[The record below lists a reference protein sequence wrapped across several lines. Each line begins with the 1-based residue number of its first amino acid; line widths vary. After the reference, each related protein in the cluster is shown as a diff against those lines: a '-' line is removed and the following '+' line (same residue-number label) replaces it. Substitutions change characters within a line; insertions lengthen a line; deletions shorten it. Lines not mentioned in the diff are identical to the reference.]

1 MPLNPRRTNQF
12 FNVNSKYEQQQENPH
27 MSEELQGLLNKI
39 QAEGLEKAE
48 TERAR
53 LVAEA
58 KAQADAIIADAKAQA
73 DKIRKDAEAD
83 AEASRKKADA
93 AVRQAARDVIISLK
107 DDLQEKLRAVVRE
120 AAAQAMTPE
129 AMAGLIAKVAEQFAR
144 NAASGAEV
152 ILSVREREDAAQ
164 KLIGCLP
171 DVLKKNASVQLGRG
185 FAAGFKIGFNDSEVF
200 LDFSDEA
207 LADVICEFVGP
218 KLAAVIK
225 S

>member
-1 MPLNPRRTNQF
+1 
-12 FNVNSKYEQQQENPH
+12 

-48 TERAR
+48 NERAR

-58 KAQADAIIADAKAQA
+58 KAEADAIIAEAKAQA
-73 DKIRKDAEAD
+73 DKIRNDAEAD
-83 AEASRKKADA
+83 ADASRKKADA
-93 AVRQAARDVIISLK
+93 AVKQAARDVVISLK

-129 AMAGLIAKVAEQFAR
+129 AMAGLIAKIAAQFASS
-144 NAASGAEV
+144 AASGAEI
-152 ILSVREREDAAQ
+152 ILPAREREEAAQ

-171 DVLKKNASVQLGRG
+171 AVLKKNSTVQLGRG

-207 LADVICEFVGP
+207 LAEVICEFVGP

>member
-1 MPLNPRRTNQF
+1 
-12 FNVNSKYEQQQENPH
+12 

-48 TERAR
+48 SERAR

-58 KAQADAIIADAKAQA
+58 KAQAEAILADAKAQA

-93 AVRQAARDVIISLK
+93 AVKQAARDVVISLK

-120 AAAQAMTPE
+120 ASAQAMTPE
-129 AMAGLIAKVAEQFAR
+129 AMAGLIAKIAEQFAQ
-144 NAASGAEV
+144 NAASGAEI
-152 ILSVREREDAAQ
+152 ILPAREREEAAQ

-171 DVLKKNASVQLGRG
+171 DVLKNNSSVQLGRG
-185 FAAGFKIGFNDSEVF
+185 FSAGFKIGFNNSEVF

-207 LADVICEFVGP
+207 LAEVICEFVGP

>member
-1 MPLNPRRTNQF
+1 
-12 FNVNSKYEQQQENPH
+12 

-58 KAQADAIIADAKAQA
+58 KAQADAIIAEAKAQA

-83 AEASRKKADA
+83 AEASRKKADEA
-93 AVRQAARDVIISLK
+93 IKQAARDVVISLK
-107 DDLQEKLRAVVRE
+107 DDLQEKLRSVVRE

-129 AMAGLIAKVAEQFAR
+129 KMAGLIEKIAGQFAD
-144 NAASGAEV
+144 NAASGIEV
-152 ILSVREREDAAQ
+152 ILPAREREEAAQ
-164 KLIGCLP
+164 KLLGCLP
-171 DVLKKNASVQLGRG
+171 DVLKKNASVKLGRG
-185 FAAGFKIGFNDSEVF
+185 FAAGFKIGFNNSEVF
-200 LDFSDEA
+200 LDFSEEA

-225 S
+225 F

>member
-1 MPLNPRRTNQF
+1 
-12 FNVNSKYEQQQENPH
+12 

-48 TERAR
+48 NERAR

-58 KAQADAIIADAKAQA
+58 KAEADAIIAEAKAQA
-73 DKIRKDAEAD
+73 DKIRNDAEAD
-83 AEASRKKADA
+83 ADASRKKADA
-93 AVRQAARDVIISLK
+93 AIKQAARDVVISLK

-129 AMAGLIAKVAEQFAR
+129 AMAGLIAKIAAQFASS
-144 NAASGAEV
+144 AASGAEI
-152 ILSVREREDAAQ
+152 ILPAREREEAAQ

-171 DVLKKNASVQLGRG
+171 DVLKKNSTVQLGRG

>member
-1 MPLNPRRTNQF
+1 
-12 FNVNSKYEQQQENPH
+12 

-58 KAQADAIIADAKAQA
+58 KAQADAIIAEAKAQA
-73 DKIRKDAEAD
+73 DKIRKDAETD
-83 AEASRKKADA
+83 AEEFRKKADD
-93 AVRQAARDVIISLK
+93 AVRQAARDVIISLQ
-107 DDLQEKLRAVVRE
+107 DDLQKKLRAVVRE
-120 AAAQAMTPE
+120 ATAQAMTPE
-129 AMAGLIAKVAEQFAR
+129 AMAGLIAKIAEQFVR

-152 ILSVREREDAAQ
+152 ILPAREREDAAQ

-171 DVLKKNASVQLGRG
+171 DTLKKNASVQLGRG
-185 FAAGFKIGFNDSEVF
+185 FAAGFKIGFNNSEVF

>member
-1 MPLNPRRTNQF
+1 
-12 FNVNSKYEQQQENPH
+12 

-58 KAQADAIIADAKAQA
+58 KAEA
-73 DKIRKDAEAD
+73 DKIIAEAKAEADRIRRDAEAD

-93 AVRQAARDVIISLK
+93 AVKQAARDVVISLK

-120 AAAQAMTPE
+120 ASAQAMTSE
-129 AMAGLIAKVAEQFAR
+129 AMAGLIAKIANQFAA
-144 NAASGAEV
+144 NAASGAEI
-152 ILSVREREDAAQ
+152 ILPAREREEAAQ

-171 DVLKKNASVQLGRG
+171 EVLKKNASVQLGRG
-185 FAAGFKIGFNDSEVF
+185 FASGFKLGFNDSEVF

-207 LADVICEFVGP
+207 LAEVICEFVGP

>member
-1 MPLNPRRTNQF
+1 
-12 FNVNSKYEQQQENPH
+12 

-93 AVRQAARDVIISLK
+93 AVKQAARDVIISLK

-129 AMAGLIAKVAEQFAR
+129 AMAGLIAKIAEQFAQ
-144 NAASGAEV
+144 NAVSGTEI
-152 ILSVREREDAAQ
+152 ILPAREREDAAQ

-171 DVLKKNASVQLGRG
+171 DVLKNNSTVQLGRG
-185 FAAGFKIGFNDSEVF
+185 FSAGFKIGFNDSEVF

-207 LADVICEFVGP
+207 LAEVICEFVGP

>member
-1 MPLNPRRTNQF
+1 
-12 FNVNSKYEQQQENPH
+12 

-73 DKIRKDAEAD
+73 DKIRKDAESD
-83 AEASRKKADA
+83 AEESRKKADA
-93 AVRQAARDVIISLK
+93 AVRQAARDVIISLQ
-107 DDLQEKLRAVVRE
+107 DDLQKKLRTVVRE

-129 AMAGLIAKVAEQFAR
+129 AMAGLIAQIAGQFAK
-144 NAASGAEV
+144 NATGAEV

-171 DVLKKNASVQLGRG
+171 DVLKKNATVQLGRG
-185 FAAGFKIGFNDSEVF
+185 FAAGFKIGFNDTEVF

>member
-1 MPLNPRRTNQF
+1 
-12 FNVNSKYEQQQENPH
+12 

-48 TERAR
+48 NERAR

-58 KAQADAIIADAKAQA
+58 KAQAD
-73 DKIRKDAEAD
+73 KIRRDAEAD

-93 AVRQAARDVIISLK
+93 AVKQAARDVVISLK

-120 AAAQAMTPE
+120 AAAQAMTSE
-129 AMAGLIAKVAEQFAR
+129 AMAGLIAKIAGQFAQ

-152 ILSVREREDAAQ
+152 ILPVREREEAAQ

-171 DVLKKNASVQLGRG
+171 EVLKKNTTVQLGRG

>member
-1 MPLNPRRTNQF
+1 
-12 FNVNSKYEQQQENPH
+12 

-48 TERAR
+48 SERAR

-58 KAQADAIIADAKAQA
+58 KTQAESIIADAKAQA

-120 AAAQAMTPE
+120 ASAQAMTPE
-129 AMAGLIAKVAEQFAR
+129 AMAGLIAKIAEQFAQ
-144 NAASGAEV
+144 NAASGAEI
-152 ILSVREREDAAQ
+152 ILSAREREDAAQ

-171 DVLKKNASVQLGRG
+171 SALAKDASVQLGRG
-185 FAAGFKIGFNDSEVF
+185 FAAGFKIGFNNSEVF

-225 S
+225 A

>member
-1 MPLNPRRTNQF
+1 
-12 FNVNSKYEQQQENPH
+12 

-58 KAQADAIIADAKAQA
+58 KAQADAIIAEAKSQA
-73 DKIRKDAEAD
+73 DKIRKDAETD
-83 AEASRKKADA
+83 AEEFRKKADD
-93 AVRQAARDVIISLK
+93 AVRQAARDVIISLQ
-107 DDLQEKLRAVVRE
+107 DDLQKKLRAVVRE
-120 AAAQAMTPE
+120 ATAQAMTPE
-129 AMAGLIAKVAEQFAR
+129 AMAGLIAKIAEQFVR

-152 ILSVREREDAAQ
+152 ILPAREREDAAQ

-171 DVLKKNASVQLGRG
+171 DTLKKNASVQLGRG
-185 FAAGFKIGFNDSEVF
+185 FAAGFKIGFNNSEVF

>member
-1 MPLNPRRTNQF
+1 
-12 FNVNSKYEQQQENPH
+12 
-27 MSEELQGLLNKI
+27 MSEELQGLLNRI
-39 QAEGLEKAE
+39 QAEGLERAE
-48 TERAR
+48 NERAR

-58 KAQADAIIADAKAQA
+58 KA
-73 DKIRKDAEAD
+73 EAD
-83 AEASRKKADA
+83 AEASQKKAAA
-93 AVRQAARDVIISLK
+93 AVKQAARDVIISLK

-129 AMAGLIAKVAEQFAR
+129 AMAGLIAKIAEQFVQ

-152 ILSVREREDAAQ
+152 ILSAREREDAAQ

-171 DVLKKNASVQLGRG
+171 DVLKKNSSVQLGRG
-185 FAAGFKIGFNDSEVF
+185 FAAGFKIGFNNSEVF

-225 S
+225 A

>member
-1 MPLNPRRTNQF
+1 
-12 FNVNSKYEQQQENPH
+12 

-48 TERAR
+48 NERAR

-93 AVRQAARDVIISLK
+93 AVKQAARDVIISLK

-129 AMAGLIAKVAEQFAR
+129 AMAGLIAKIAEQFAQ
-144 NAASGAEV
+144 NAVSGTEI
-152 ILSVREREDAAQ
+152 ILPAREREDAAQ

-171 DVLKKNASVQLGRG
+171 DVLKNNSTVQLGRG
-185 FAAGFKIGFNDSEVF
+185 FSAGFKIGFNDSEVF

-207 LADVICEFVGP
+207 LAEVICEFVGP

>member
-1 MPLNPRRTNQF
+1 
-12 FNVNSKYEQQQENPH
+12 

-58 KAQADAIIADAKAQA
+58 KAQADKIIADAKAQA

-129 AMAGLIAKVAEQFAR
+129 AMAGLIAQIAGQFAK
-144 NAASGAEV
+144 NASGAEV

-171 DVLKKNASVQLGRG
+171 DILRKNASVQLGRG
-185 FAAGFKIGFNDSEVF
+185 FAARFKIGFNDTEVF

-225 S
+225 A

>member
-1 MPLNPRRTNQF
+1 
-12 FNVNSKYEQQQENPH
+12 

-58 KAQADAIIADAKAQA
+58 KAQAEAIIAEAKEQA
-73 DKIRKDAEAD
+73 DRIRKDAEAD

-120 AAAQAMTPE
+120 ATAQAMTPE
-129 AMAGLIAKVAEQFAR
+129 AMAGLIAQIAGQFAQ

-152 ILSVREREDAAQ
+152 ILPKCEREDAAQ

-171 DVLKKNASVQLGRG
+171 DVLKNNTSVQLGRG
-185 FAAGFKIGFNDSEVF
+185 FAAGFKIGFNNSEVF

-207 LADVICEFVGP
+207 LAEVICEFVGP

-225 S
+225 A

>member
-1 MPLNPRRTNQF
+1 M
-12 FNVNSKYEQQQENPH
+12 SK
-27 MSEELQGLLNKI
+27 ELQGLLNKI

-48 TERAR
+48 NERAR

-58 KAQADAIIADAKAQA
+58 KAQADAIVAEAKAQA

-129 AMAGLIAKVAEQFAR
+129 AMAGLIAKIAEQFAQ

-152 ILSVREREDAAQ
+152 ILSVREREEAAQ

-171 DVLKKNASVQLGRG
+171 DVLKKNTSVRLGRG
-185 FAAGFKIGFNDSEVF
+185 FAAGFKVGFKDSEVF
-200 LDFSDEA
+200 FDFSDEA
-207 LADVICEFVGP
+207 LTDIICEFVGP

-225 S
+225 A

>member
-1 MPLNPRRTNQF
+1 
-12 FNVNSKYEQQQENPH
+12 

-48 TERAR
+48 SERAR

-58 KAQADAIIADAKAQA
+58 KAQADKIIADAKAQA

-120 AAAQAMTPE
+120 ASAQAMTPE
-129 AMAGLIAKVAEQFAR
+129 AMAGLIATIAGQFAQ
-144 NAASGAEV
+144 NAASGAEI
-152 ILSVREREDAAQ
+152 ILSAREREDAAQ

-171 DVLKKNASVQLGRG
+171 PSWRRTPPSSSDAVSPP
-185 FAAGFKIGFNDSEVF
+185 DSR
-200 LDFSDEA
+200 S
-207 LADVICEFVGP
+207 GSTTP
-218 KLAAVIK
+218 KLSSISATKLSRTSFANSSVPSSPPSSSPDPALPSTPPYGSPK
-225 S
+225 

>member
-1 MPLNPRRTNQF
+1 
-12 FNVNSKYEQQQENPH
+12 

-58 KAQADAIIADAKAQA
+58 KAQADKIIADAKAQA

-129 AMAGLIAKVAEQFAR
+129 AMAGLIAQIAGQFAK
-144 NAASGAEV
+144 NASGAEV

-171 DVLKKNASVQLGRG
+171 DILRKNASVQLGRG
-185 FAAGFKIGFNDSEVF
+185 FAAGFKIGFNDTEVF

-225 S
+225 A

>member
-1 MPLNPRRTNQF
+1 
-12 FNVNSKYEQQQENPH
+12 

-58 KAQADAIIADAKAQA
+58 KAQADAIIAEAKAQA
-73 DKIRKDAEAD
+73 DKIRKDAETD
-83 AEASRKKADA
+83 AEEFRKKADD
-93 AVRQAARDVIISLK
+93 AVRQAARDVIISLQ
-107 DDLQEKLRAVVRE
+107 DDLQKKLRAVVRE
-120 AAAQAMTPE
+120 ATAQAMTPE
-129 AMAGLIAKVAEQFAR
+129 AMAGLIAKIAEQFVR

-152 ILSVREREDAAQ
+152 ILPARERDDAAQ

-171 DVLKKNASVQLGRG
+171 DTLKKNASVQLGRG
-185 FAAGFKIGFNDSEVF
+185 FAAGFKIGFNNSEVF

>member
-1 MPLNPRRTNQF
+1 
-12 FNVNSKYEQQQENPH
+12 

-58 KAQADAIIADAKAQA
+58 KAQAEAIIAEAKAQA

-83 AEASRKKADA
+83 AETSRKKADA

-107 DDLQEKLRAVVRE
+107 DDLQQKLRAVVRE

-129 AMAGLIAKVAEQFAR
+129 AMAGLIAQIAGQFAQ
-144 NAASGAEV
+144 NAASGTEV
-152 ILSVREREDAAQ
+152 VLPAREREEAAQ

-185 FAAGFKIGFNDSEVF
+185 FAAGFKIGFNNSEVF

-225 S
+225 A

>member
-1 MPLNPRRTNQF
+1 
-12 FNVNSKYEQQQENPH
+12 

-58 KAQADAIIADAKAQA
+58 KAQAETIIAEAKAQA
-73 DKIRKDAEAD
+73 DKIRKEAEAE

-129 AMAGLIAKVAEQFAR
+129 AMAGLITQIAGQFAK

-152 ILSVREREDAAQ
+152 ILSAREREEAAQ

-171 DVLKKNASVQLGRG
+171 DVLKKNSSVRLGRG
-185 FAAGFKIGFNDSEVF
+185 FAAGFKLGFNDSEVF

-225 S
+225 A

>member
-1 MPLNPRRTNQF
+1 
-12 FNVNSKYEQQQENPH
+12 

-48 TERAR
+48 NERAR

-58 KAQADAIIADAKAQA
+58 KAQAESIIADAKAQA
-73 DKIRKDAEAD
+73 EKIRKDAEAD

-93 AVRQAARDVIISLK
+93 AVKQAARDVIISLK

-120 AAAQAMTPE
+120 ATAQAMTPE
-129 AMAGLIAKVAEQFAR
+129 AMAGLIAKIAEQFAQK
-144 NAASGAEV
+144 AEAGSEI
-152 ILSVREREDAAQ
+152 ILSKQEREEAAQ

-171 DVLKKNASVQLGRG
+171 DVLKKNASIQLGRG
-185 FAAGFKIGFNDSEVF
+185 FAAGFKVGFNNSEVF
-200 LDFSDEA
+200 CDFSDEA
-207 LADVICEFVGP
+207 LTDVICEFVGK
-218 KLAAVIK
+218 KLADVIK

>member
-1 MPLNPRRTNQF
+1 
-12 FNVNSKYEQQQENPH
+12 

-58 KAQADAIIADAKAQA
+58 KAEA
-73 DKIRKDAEAD
+73 DKIIAEAKAEADRIRRD

-93 AVRQAARDVIISLK
+93 AVKQAARDVIISLK

-129 AMAGLIAKVAEQFAR
+129 AMAGLIAQIAGQFAKS
-144 NAASGAEV
+144 AASGAEV

-171 DVLKKNASVQLGRG
+171 DVLKKNASVKLGRG

-207 LADVICEFVGP
+207 LAEVICEFVGP

>member
-1 MPLNPRRTNQF
+1 
-12 FNVNSKYEQQQENPH
+12 

-93 AVRQAARDVIISLK
+93 AVKQAARDVIISLK

-129 AMAGLIAKVAEQFAR
+129 AMAGLIAQIAGQFAK
-144 NAASGAEV
+144 NAASGAEI
-152 ILSVREREDAAQ
+152 ILSVREREEAAQ

-171 DVLKKNASVQLGRG
+171 DVLKNNSTVQLGRG
-185 FAAGFKIGFNDSEVF
+185 FSAGFKIGFNDSEVF

-225 S
+225 A

>member
-1 MPLNPRRTNQF
+1 
-12 FNVNSKYEQQQENPH
+12 

-58 KAQADAIIADAKAQA
+58 KAQAEAIIAEAKEQA
-73 DKIRKDAEAD
+73 DKIRKDAEAE
-83 AEASRKKADA
+83 AETSRKKADA

-129 AMAGLIAKVAEQFAR
+129 AMAGLIAKIAEQFAQ
-144 NAASGAEV
+144 NAASGTEV
-152 ILSVREREDAAQ
+152 ILPAREREEAAQ

-185 FAAGFKIGFNDSEVF
+185 FTAGFKIGFNNSEVF

-207 LADVICEFVGP
+207 LAEVICEFVGP
-218 KLAAVIK
+218 KLAAIIK
-225 S
+225 A

>member
-1 MPLNPRRTNQF
+1 
-12 FNVNSKYEQQQENPH
+12 

-58 KAQADAIIADAKAQA
+58 KAQAETILAEAKAQA

-120 AAAQAMTPE
+120 ASAQAMTTE
-129 AMAGLIAKVAEQFAR
+129 AMAGLIAKIAEQFAQ

-152 ILSVREREDAAQ
+152 ILPAREREEAAM

-185 FAAGFKIGFNDSEVF
+185 FAAGFKIGFNNSEVF

-207 LADVICEFVGP
+207 LTEVICEFVGP

-225 S
+225 A

>member
-1 MPLNPRRTNQF
+1 
-12 FNVNSKYEQQQENPH
+12 

-48 TERAR
+48 SERAR

-73 DKIRKDAEAD
+73 DKIRKDAESD
-83 AEASRKKADA
+83 AEESRKKADA
-93 AVRQAARDVIISLK
+93 AVRQAARDVIISLQ
-107 DDLQEKLRAVVRE
+107 DDLQKKLRTIVRE

-129 AMAGLIAKVAEQFAR
+129 AMAGLIAQLAGQFAK
-144 NAASGAEV
+144 NATGAEV

-171 DVLKKNASVQLGRG
+171 DVLKKNTTVQLGRG
-185 FAAGFKIGFNDSEVF
+185 FAAGFKIGFNDTEVF

>member
-1 MPLNPRRTNQF
+1 
-12 FNVNSKYEQQQENPH
+12 

-48 TERAR
+48 NERAR

-58 KAQADAIIADAKAQA
+58 KAQADAIVAEAKA

-83 AEASRKKADA
+83 AEATQKKADA

-129 AMAGLIAKVAEQFAR
+129 AMAGLIAKIAEQFAQ

-152 ILSVREREDAAQ
+152 ILSVREREEAAQ

-171 DVLKKNASVQLGRG
+171 DVLKKNTSVRLGRG
-185 FAAGFKIGFNDSEVF
+185 FAAGFKVGFKDSEVF
-200 LDFSDEA
+200 FDFSDEA
-207 LADVICEFVGP
+207 LTDIICEFVGP

-225 S
+225 A

>member
-1 MPLNPRRTNQF
+1 
-12 FNVNSKYEQQQENPH
+12 

-48 TERAR
+48 SERAR

-58 KAQADAIIADAKAQA
+58 KAQAETILADAKAQA

-120 AAAQAMTPE
+120 ASAQAMTPE
-129 AMAGLIAKVAEQFAR
+129 AMAGLIAKIAEQFAQ

-152 ILSVREREDAAQ
+152 ILSAREREDAAQ

-185 FAAGFKIGFNDSEVF
+185 FASGFKLGFNDSEVF

-207 LADVICEFVGP
+207 LAEVICEFVGP

>member
-1 MPLNPRRTNQF
+1 
-12 FNVNSKYEQQQENPH
+12 

-58 KAQADAIIADAKAQA
+58 KAQADKIIADAKAQA

-129 AMAGLIAKVAEQFAR
+129 AMAGLIAQIAGQFAK
-144 NAASGAEV
+144 NASGAEV

-171 DVLKKNASVQLGRG
+171 DILRKNASVQLGRG
-185 FAAGFKIGFNDSEVF
+185 FAAGFKIGFNNSEVF

-225 S
+225 A

>member
-1 MPLNPRRTNQF
+1 
-12 FNVNSKYEQQQENPH
+12 

-48 TERAR
+48 NERAR

-58 KAQADAIIADAKAQA
+58 KAQADAIVAEAKAQA

-129 AMAGLIAKVAEQFAR
+129 AMAGLIAQIAGQFAK

-171 DVLKKNASVQLGRG
+171 DDLKKNTSVRLGCG
-185 FAAGFKIGFNDSEVF
+185 FAAGVKVGFKDSEVF
-200 LDFSDEA
+200 FDFCDEA
-207 LADVICEFVGP
+207 LTDIICEFVGP

-225 S
+225 A

>member
-1 MPLNPRRTNQF
+1 
-12 FNVNSKYEQQQENPH
+12 

-48 TERAR
+48 SERAR

-58 KAQADAIIADAKAQA
+58 KAQAESILADARAQA

-120 AAAQAMTPE
+120 ASAQAMTPE
-129 AMAGLIAKVAEQFAR
+129 AMAGLIAKIAEQFAQ
-144 NAASGAEV
+144 NAASGAEI
-152 ILSVREREDAAQ
+152 ILSAREREDAAQ
-164 KLIGCLP
+164 KLIG
-171 DVLKKNASVQLGRG
+171 
-185 FAAGFKIGFNDSEVF
+185 
-200 LDFSDEA
+200 
-207 LADVICEFVGP
+207 
-218 KLAAVIK
+218 
-225 S
+225 

>member
-1 MPLNPRRTNQF
+1 
-12 FNVNSKYEQQQENPH
+12 

-48 TERAR
+48 NERAR

-58 KAQADAIIADAKAQA
+58 KAQADAIVAEAKAQA

-129 AMAGLIAKVAEQFAR
+129 AMAGLIAQIAGQFAK

-171 DVLKKNASVQLGRG
+171 DVLKKNSSVQLGRG

-225 S
+225 A

>member
-1 MPLNPRRTNQF
+1 
-12 FNVNSKYEQQQENPH
+12 

-48 TERAR
+48 TERTR
-53 LVAEA
+53 LVTEA
-58 KAQADAIIADAKAQA
+58 KAQAETIIADAKAQA
-73 DKIRKDAEAD
+73 EKIRKDAEAD
-83 AEASRKKADA
+83 ADASRKKADA
-93 AVRQAARDVIISLK
+93 AVRQAARDVIISLQ
-107 DDLQEKLRAVVRE
+107 DDLQKKLRTVVRE

-129 AMAGLIAKVAEQFAR
+129 AMAGLIAQIAGQFAK
-144 NAASGAEV
+144 NATGAEV

-171 DVLKKNASVQLGRG
+171 DVLKKNATVQLGRG
-185 FAAGFKIGFNDSEVF
+185 FAAGFKIGFNDTEVF

>member
-1 MPLNPRRTNQF
+1 
-12 FNVNSKYEQQQENPH
+12 

-58 KAQADAIIADAKAQA
+58 NTQAEAIIAEAKAQA

-120 AAAQAMTPE
+120 ASAQAMTSK
-129 AMAGLIAKVAEQFAR
+129 AMAGLIAKIAEQFAQ

-152 ILSVREREDAAQ
+152 ILPVREREEAAQ

-171 DVLKKNASVQLGRG
+171 EVLKKNTTVQLGRG

>member
-1 MPLNPRRTNQF
+1 
-12 FNVNSKYEQQQENPH
+12 

-58 KAQADAIIADAKAQA
+58 KAQADKIIAEAKAQA

-93 AVRQAARDVIISLK
+93 AVKQAARDVIISLK
-107 DDLQEKLRAVVRE
+107 DDLQKKLRAVVRD

-129 AMAGLIAKVAEQFAR
+129 AMAGLITKIAEQFAQ
-144 NAASGAEV
+144 NAASGTEV

-171 DVLKKNASVQLGRG
+171 EVFKKNASVQLGRG
-185 FAAGFKIGFNDSEVF
+185 FASGFKVGFKDSEVF
-200 LDFSDEA
+200 FDFSDEA
-207 LADVICEFVGP
+207 LTDIICEFVGP
-218 KLAAVIK
+218 KLGAVIK
-225 S
+225 A

>member
-1 MPLNPRRTNQF
+1 
-12 FNVNSKYEQQQENPH
+12 

-83 AEASRKKADA
+83 AEASQKKADA

-107 DDLQEKLRAVVRE
+107 DDLQNKIRAVVRE

-129 AMAGLIAKVAEQFAR
+129 NMAKLIMKLAEQSAQ
-144 NAASGAEV
+144 NVTSAEI
-152 ILSVREREDAAQ
+152 ILSSREESEDTAKQ
-164 KLIGCLP
+164 LIGFLP
-171 DVLKKNASVQLGRG
+171 EALKKNASIKLGRG
-185 FAAGFKIGFNDSEVF
+185 FGAGFKIGFNDSEFF

-207 LADVICEFVGP
+207 LTEVICEFVGP

-225 S
+225 G

>member
-1 MPLNPRRTNQF
+1 
-12 FNVNSKYEQQQENPH
+12 
-27 MSEELQGLLNKI
+27 MSEELQGLMNKI

-58 KAQADAIIADAKAQA
+58 KAEADAIIAEAKAQA

-93 AVRQAARDVIISLK
+93 AVRQAARDVVISLK
-107 DDLQEKLRAVVRE
+107 DDFQEKLRAVVRE

-129 AMAGLIAKVAEQFAR
+129 AMAGLIAKIAGQFAAS
-144 NAASGAEV
+144 AASGAEV
-152 ILSVREREDAAQ
+152 ILPAREREEAAQ

-171 DVLKKNASVQLGRG
+171 DVLKKNSTVQLGRG
-185 FAAGFKIGFNDSEVF
+185 FAAGFKIGFNNSEVF